1 MVMRPENLSP
11 DDLASPPGT
20 PPTPVVTL
28 RRKDWIGLAIGIL
41 IINLLALWI
50 GEQYLA
56 HQISSAFSNTFSP
69 DNVNNVFSNISNGLG
84 N

>member
-1 MVMRPENLSP
+1 MTETMLPVPETT
-11 DDLASPPGT
+11 SPPDKT
-20 PPTPVVTL
+20 PTPVVTL
-28 RRKDWIGLAIGIL
+28 RRKDWIGMAIGVL

-56 HQISSAFSNTFSP
+56 HQISSAFSNTSP